1 MQSLPHVAES
11 QHAVT
16 GREDFGCAMQDLVL
30 SVISLIIFNYH
41 STIISWFSMFRCLLH
56 LTIVEFLHRGMQAH
70 LTWGPGLVAL
80 VSQLQF
86 TPCRCRHQAAT
97 ACNVNFRARG
107 NFNVVP
113 WAEMTT
119 RWHCLLA
126 MLAMHWWLLT
136 WTSKHFS
143 SVFSAPTQSPFAA
156 WPASRKFTKQ
166 CNFDFCPCKLLHLGS
181 PSKSMPLF
189 SLGSKQWLAP
199 YSPEALDK
207 NHQASSSQWQN
218 GISWTSWV
226 P

>member
-1 MQSLPHVAES
+1 MQCKIWSYQSYHES
-11 QHAVT
+11 Y
-16 GREDFGCAMQDLVL
+16 
-30 SVISLIIFNYH
+30 LIIIALSYH
-41 STIISWFSMFRCLLH
+41 GLWCFVVFYILPLSNSF
-56 LTIVEFLHRGMQAH
+56 IVECKPIW
-70 LTWGPGLVAL
+70 TWGPGLVAL

-86 TPCRCRHQAAT
+86 TPCRCQHQAAT
-97 ACNVNFRARG
+97 AWNVNFRARG
-107 NFNVVP
+107 NFNVVL

-143 SVFSAPTQSPFAA
+143 SVFSNICQQFLKPLHSGRLLLDQPAESLPSSVTSTFVPATAPS
-156 WPASRKFTKQ
+156 
-166 CNFDFCPCKLLHLGS
+166 LHLGS

-207 NHQASSSQWQN
+207 NHRASSSQWQN
-218 GISWTSWV
+218 GISWTSGF

>member
-1 MQSLPHVAES
+1 MQSLRHVAKS

-16 GREDFGCAMQDLVL
+16 GWEDFGCAMQDLVL

-41 STIISWFSMFRCLLH
+41 STIISWFLMFRCLLH

-70 LTWGPGLVAL
+70 LTWGSGLVAL

-86 TPCRCRHQAAT
+86 TPCKCQHQAAT
-97 ACNVNFRARG
+97 AWNVNFRARG
-107 NFNVVP
+107 NFKVL

-143 SVFSAPTQSPFAA
+143 SVFSNICPQFLKPLHSRRLLLDQPAENLPSSATSTFVPATAPSRFPKQINAA
-156 WPASRKFTKQ
+156 FQPRK
-166 CNFDFCPCKLLHLGS
+166 
-181 PSKSMPLF
+181 
-189 SLGSKQWLAP
+189 
-199 YSPEALDK
+199 
-207 NHQASSSQWQN
+207 
-218 GISWTSWV
+218 
-226 P
+226 

>member
-1 MQSLPHVAES
+1 MFICGKARAGSGLTCSRLASADDLWWHSKLHQFGIHAKSPASDPACDDSFGEFPLVAFGVSIVQSLPHVAES

-56 LTIVEFLHRGMQAH
+56 LSIVEFLHRGMQAH

-86 TPCRCRHQAAT
+86 TPCKCRHQAAT
-97 ACNVNFRARG
+97 AWNVNFRARG

-126 MLAMHWWLLT
+126 MLAMHW
-136 WTSKHFS
+136 
-143 SVFSAPTQSPFAA
+143 
-156 WPASRKFTKQ
+156 
-166 CNFDFCPCKLLHLGS
+166 
-181 PSKSMPLF
+181 
-189 SLGSKQWLAP
+189 
-199 YSPEALDK
+199 
-207 NHQASSSQWQN
+207 
-218 GISWTSWV
+218 
-226 P
+226 